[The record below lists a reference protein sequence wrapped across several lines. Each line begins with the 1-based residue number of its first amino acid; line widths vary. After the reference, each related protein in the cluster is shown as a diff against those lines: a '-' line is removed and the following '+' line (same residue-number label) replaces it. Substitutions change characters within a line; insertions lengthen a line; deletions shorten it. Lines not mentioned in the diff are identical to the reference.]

1 MKNILGRC
9 SDVKSFY
16 SSDTV
21 KYVGIHWS
29 SSLQIQL
36 SCPETGTALGQTFSF
51 ACCRNIL
58 VEIVIVRRV
67 LYSHHRDLL
76 LQ

>member
-1 MKNILGRC
+1 MGRS

-21 KYVGIHWS
+21 KYVGIHLS
-29 SSLQIQL
+29 SSLQRLL
-36 SCPETGTALGQTFSF
+36 SCPETVTAVGQTLSF

-58 VEIVIVRRV
+58 VETVIVRGV
-67 LYSHHRDLL
+67 LYSP
-76 LQ
+76 